1 MSVLGLPLAL
11 PLVAASGIYLLSGAT
26 KKKKHDSLDSETR
39 RRRRERERRRK
50 SDRKTKKLFGL
61 DFGKKRTYKSAR
73 YIKRSERMLDTQKGE
88 ENVKL
93 YVYYKLPSSYGH
105 RTWDYNSLPGG
116 WKYIEGGKAKNS
128 DYKQAIFKGRRKYR
142 KETEQYLLNLFER
155 LEQRDEI
162 KKFKLRRE
170 PL

>member
-11 PLVAASGIYLLSGAT
+11 PIVAASGIYLLSGAT
-26 KKKKHDSLDSETR
+26 KKKKHDTIDSETR
-39 RRRRERERRRK
+39 RRRRERRK

-73 YIKRSERMLDTQKGE
+73 YIKRSERVLDTQKGE

-93 YVYYKLPSSYGH
+93 YVYYKFPSSSDH
-105 RTWDYNSLPGG
+105 RSWEYTGLPHG
-116 WKYIEGGKAKNS
+116 WKYIEGGKAKNGE
-128 DYKQAIFKGRRKYR
+128 YKQAIFKGRRKYR
-142 KETEQYLLNLFER
+142 KETEEYLLNLFGKLER
-155 LEQRDEI
+155 RDVI
-162 KKFKLRRE
+162 TKYKIRRE